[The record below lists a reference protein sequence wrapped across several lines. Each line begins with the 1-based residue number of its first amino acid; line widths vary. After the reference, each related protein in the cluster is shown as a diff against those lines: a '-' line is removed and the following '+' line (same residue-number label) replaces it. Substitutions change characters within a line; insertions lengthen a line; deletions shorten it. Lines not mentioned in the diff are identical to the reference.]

1 MFHNGILITKVKP
14 ESTIILLCIRVN
26 RVLRFFL
33 DTCFFVVVAV
43 VFLPVGEKTEHLLM
57 SMLHHD
63 VGLFDV
69 IFAGT

>member
-26 RVLRFFL
+26 RVLHFFL
-33 DTCFFVVVAV
+33 DTCFFVV

-63 VGLFDV
+63 AGLFDV